1 MSIKLVF
8 LGTGSGKPT
17 PHRNVSSVALFKD
30 GDLLMFDCGEGT
42 QMQLAR
48 APLRPGALKGVFLTH
63 FHGDHVNGLPGFI
76 GSLAL
81 NQRDD
86 SLTIVGPKGLK
97 KWFRTLRELNILWPG
112 FPIELTEVEEPGTIF
127 EGDGYRVEAH
137 PLKHRITTW
146 GYAYIEDPR
155 PGRFD
160 VEKAKALGIPPG
172 PLFGALQRG
181 QAITLEDGRVIA
193 PEWVVGPSR
202 PGLKIAYCTDT
213 IPCDAA
219 VELAR
224 DADLLIHE
232 STYPGGEERLA
243 HERGH
248 STSADAARCAVA
260 ANAKKLV
267 LTHLSQKHLRLDV
280 FTDDARKIFPNT
292 IVARDLLEL
301 DVERRETNES

>member
-1 MSIKLVF
+1 
-8 LGTGSGKPT
+8 
-17 PHRNVSSVALFKD
+17 
-30 GDLLMFDCGEGT
+30 
-42 QMQLAR
+42 
-48 APLRPGALKGVFLTH
+48 
-63 FHGDHVNGLPGFI
+63 
-76 GSLAL
+76 
-81 NQRDD
+81 
-86 SLTIVGPKGLK
+86 
-97 KWFRTLRELNILWPG
+97 
-112 FPIELTEVEEPGTIF
+112 
-127 EGDGYRVEAH
+127 
-137 PLKHRITTW
+137 
-146 GYAYIEDPR
+146 
-155 PGRFD
+155 
-160 VEKAKALGIPPG
+160 VEKAKALGIPSG

-181 QAITLEDGRVIA
+181 QTITLEDGRVIV
-193 PEWVVGPSR
+193 PELVVGPSR

-213 IPCDAA
+213 TPCDAA

-292 IVARDLLEL
+292 IVARDLLEVE
-301 DVERRETNES
+301 VERRETNES